1 MMCSP
6 RTKKEDKV
14 KLKDI
19 SLLFYFSHALISLI
33 KMEVPVDRMSG
44 FTSIS

>member
-19 SLLFYFSHALISLI
+19 SLLFYFSHALISL